1 MYIVRSWTV
10 LVHVHCHMYRTV
22 PFSVFTATVLVGP
35 SPVGQM
41 CFEHNTK
48 FPCSWDNMTW
58 NTFDLHVVQACIIV
72 NVLLVHQNCCWDLE
86 YHMHHDCLQAK
97 SILMHWYSSIKL
109 AVYTFLLHS
118 IYLHALHITSYL
130 INFMFISCYH
140 LSSCTHNTLYILT
153 LQ

>member
-1 MYIVRSWTV
+1 MDSFSACALSHVQNCTFQCLYSHSLSRSFSSGSDVLWTQYQIP
-10 LVHVHCHMYRTV
+10 LWLRQHDM
-22 PFSVFTATVLVGP
+22 
-35 SPVGQM
+35 
-41 CFEHNTK
+41 EH
-48 FPCSWDNMTW
+48 F
-58 NTFDLHVVQACIIV
+58 LHVVQACIIV

-86 YHMHHDCLQAK
+86 YHIHHDCLQAK

-130 INFMFISCYH
+130 INLMFISCYH